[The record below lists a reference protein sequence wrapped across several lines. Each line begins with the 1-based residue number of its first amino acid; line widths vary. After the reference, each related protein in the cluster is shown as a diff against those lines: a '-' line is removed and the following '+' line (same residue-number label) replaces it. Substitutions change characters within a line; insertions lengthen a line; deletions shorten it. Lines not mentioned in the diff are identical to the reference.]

1 MGNDLEDDEIKL
13 NNDHPYYVKISKL
26 EKETSNIS
34 PKTNELNGY
43 KGYFLGKAIVAGG
56 QLLEGGIQAIC
67 NSINKS
73 KDIEIEKLKIENEK
87 LIQKEKER
95 TKLKQELKLQ
105 LEKKEEE
112 FYETQIVKYF
122 YNENLFDKENIK
134 TIIDEKKLLKDLD
147 IIKTNNN
154 FMKEIEDK
162 INGVIVLSKYK
173 LKKCKRLNIYIMGIT
188 GVGKTCLKNSICDKL
203 YSQEKFGGRGTT
215 VRQRYICECHD
226 YLSFTD
232 NIGFELGGI
241 FSLINLVEDT
251 QNYIMEKIK
260 SNDEAIHCLWY
271 CITGTRLQEEEYKV
285 ICNLRKI
292 YKEKNIP
299 IIIIYTQAI
308 ELQKIEDMKKFIN
321 QNLKS
326 ENNEEIGEK
335 PENIQ
340 FIPLLAKQTSIT
352 VGNNTI
358 SIPPYNLSRLIEST
372 FNSFE
377 YSVDLVNKKCLIE
390 LVKEKIKNVYETKL
404 QSCLEIIGNNLI
416 NEKNFNNMIE
426 SIYEAISLN
435 KFKTQFFELKDTKDI
450 ILSYINEKYK
460 FFKEE
465 KERKILNDIMAIER
479 DFCLKNSSEEINIGS
494 FMKSEKELK
503 AIIDKKIDDKNYEEF
518 KSFYFNK
525 ISRIF
530 FNYFAQELVNK
541 LLDLFEDE
549 IESEKMKTEIY
560 NSIKICNNQ
569 ISEGIRKLINELK
582 IKESQK

>member
-87 LIQKEKER
+87 LIQKEKEK

-112 FYETQIVKYF
+112 FYETQIVKYS

-134 TIIDEKKLLKDLD
+134 NIIDEKKLLKDLD

-241 FSLINLVEDT
+241 FNLINLVEDT

-560 NSIKICNNQ
+560 NSIKICNDQ

>member
-13 NNDHPYYVKISKL
+13 NNDHPYDVKISKL

-43 KGYFLGKAIVAGG
+43 KGYILGKAIVAGG

-112 FYETQIVKYF
+112 FNETQIVKYF

-241 FSLINLVEDT
+241 FNLINLVEDT

-308 ELQKIEDMKKFIN
+308 EPQKIEDMKKFIN

-390 LVKEKIKNVYETKL
+390 LVKEKIKNDYETKL

-426 SIYEAISLN
+426 SIYETISLN

-560 NSIKICNNQ
+560 NSIKICNDQ

>member
-241 FSLINLVEDT
+241 FNLINLVEDT

-560 NSIKICNNQ
+560 NSIKICNDQ